1 MQPPVSTVQFSG
13 CDVDPGQG
21 SAPDAPVQIVEIN
34 KRAETVTLKNVG
46 AEAVDLAAWVMC
58 SIKGGQQHTI
68 SGTLGAGE
76 EQTFENTGGNIWNN
90 SERDAGALYD
100 AEGRLVSYWG
110 E

>member
-1 MQPPVSTVQFSG
+1 
-13 CDVDPGQG
+13 
-21 SAPDAPVQIVEIN
+21 
-34 KRAETVTLKNVG
+34 
-46 AEAVDLAAWVMC
+46 MC
-58 SIKGGQQHTI
+58 SIKGGQQNAI
-68 SGTLGAGE
+68 GGSLGAGE